1 MKNHTAMLSEYCPHG
16 RQRGFSLIEM
26 MIALTI
32 GLLLLIGLSSLF
44 MQQSASRNEL
54 EKSSRQI
61 ENGRYAMQILQD
73 NIEHAG
79 FYSEYTPRLGSTT
92 YTVPTNPC
100 DATVAN
106 LGWATPSTIPV
117 PIFGYVGPGTA
128 ADPTPTGCL
137 PNYQPNTAVL
147 VVRRTA
153 TPFITGAPLANTLY
167 MQTSRCGTDASPFIV
182 DTVAANFIDRQGD
195 CATPARLRQYLVNIY
210 YISQCSTP
218 TGAGGACAA
227 TDDNGKWIPTLML
240 VQNGAA
246 PTPLVEGIENMQFN
260 YGLDTTNDGS
270 PDTYTTTT
278 TPTLANWPNV
288 MTVRVSLLA
297 RNIDTTPNYA
307 DAKSYSL
314 GSVTIA
320 ADGNNHKRHV
330 YSELVRA
337 INPIGWRCSC

>member
-1 MKNHTAMLSEYCPHG
+1 
-16 RQRGFSLIEM
+16 

-32 GLLLLIGLSSLF
+32 GILLLIGLSSLF

-79 FYSEYTPRLGSTT
+79 FYDEYIPRAGATT
-92 YTVPTNPC
+92 YMVPADPC
-100 DATVAN
+100 NAIVT
-106 LGWATPSTIPV
+106 GWAPPSTVPV
-117 PIFGYVGPGTA
+117 PIFGYVGPGTTT
-128 ADPTPTGCL
+128 DPTPTGCL
-137 PNYQPNTAVL
+137 KNYKSGTAVL
-147 VVRRTA
+147 VVQRTA
-153 TPFITGAPLANTLY
+153 TPFITGAPIANTLY

-182 DTVAANFIDRQGD
+182 DTVAANFVDRQGD

-240 VQNGAA
+240 VQNGAT
-246 PTPLVEGIENMQFN
+246 PTPLVEGIENMQFD
-260 YGLDTTNDGS
+260 YGVDTTNDGS
-270 PDTYTTTT
+270 PDTYNKA
-278 TPTLANWPNV
+278 PALADWQNV
-288 MTVRVSLLA
+288 MTVRVNLLA
-297 RNIDTTPNYA
+297 RNIDATPNYA
-307 DAKSYSL
+307 DAKTYSL

-320 ADGNNHKRHV
+320 ADNAAYKRHV
-330 YSELVRA
+330 YTELVRA

>member
-1 MKNHTAMLSEYCPHG
+1 MKNHTAMPSKYCPHG

-32 GLLLLIGLSSLF
+32 GILLLIGLSSLF
-44 MQQSASRNEL
+44 LQQSASRSEL

-79 FYSEYTPRLGSTT
+79 FYGEYTPPSGATV
-92 YTVPTNPC
+92 VPTDPC
-100 DATVAN
+100 DATVT
-106 LGWATPSTIPV
+106 GWATPSTVPV
-117 PIFGYVGPGTA
+117 PIFGYPGGG
-128 ADPTPTGCL
+128 ADPTIGVSSPAGCL
-137 PNYQPNTAVL
+137 PNYKANTAVL

-167 MQTSRCGTDASPFIV
+167 MQTSRCGNDVSRFVVGTAGFIL
-182 DTVAANFIDRQGD
+182 RQGD

-218 TGAGGACAA
+218 TAGGACAA

-246 PTPLVEGIENMQFN
+246 PTPLVEGIENMQFD
-260 YGLDTTNDGS
+260 YGVDTTSDGS
-270 PDTYTTTT
+270 PDIYPNPPALTT
-278 TPTLANWPNV
+278 ANWPNV

-297 RNIDTTPNYA
+297 RNIETTPNYA

-330 YSELVRA
+330 YTELVRA
-337 INPIGWRCSC
+337 INPIGWRS